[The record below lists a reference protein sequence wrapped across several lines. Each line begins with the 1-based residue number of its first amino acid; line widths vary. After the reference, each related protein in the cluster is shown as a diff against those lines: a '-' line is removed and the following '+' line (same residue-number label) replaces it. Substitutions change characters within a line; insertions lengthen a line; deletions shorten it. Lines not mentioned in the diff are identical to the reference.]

1 MLMKNGKVLAAGAI
15 GHFLVDFAC
24 AAFLLRHNGETIY
37 WTELLILYNFCAFAL
52 QMPLGI
58 LADRWPALP
67 WAAGGALLCA
77 AGALPLPLAALGLI
91 LGLGNA
97 AYHLGIGKPLME
109 AESGSAALGIFVA
122 PGALGITLG
131 TWAAKMNRISILPLS
146 VVLIGLAFVVYRLRW
161 QPQEHRR
168 EKKCSFS
175 LTGVICL
182 FLVAALRSFAGF
194 TWPLSWKAQALIP
207 LTLAVAGG
215 KAAGGIAA
223 DYWGLKKT
231 ALFSLGLSFLCF
243 LKANWI
249 VAGLSGVFLFNMTMP
264 LCLKQMHRQF
274 PEHAGFVFGLLTF
287 ALFLGFVPV
296 ILGITTVT
304 KAQTLILIA
313 LSWLG
318 LGMAFKRGQDDV

>member
-215 KAAGGIAA
+215 KAAGGIGCDACIERVVF
-223 DYWGLKKT
+223 T
-231 ALFSLGLSFLCF
+231 A
-243 LKANWI
+243 
-249 VAGLSGVFLFNMTMP
+249 
-264 LCLKQMHRQF
+264 Q
-274 PEHAGFVFGLLTF
+274 
-287 ALFLGFVPV
+287 
-296 ILGITTVT
+296 
-304 KAQTLILIA
+304 
-313 LSWLG
+313 
-318 LGMAFKRGQDDV
+318 